1 LAREAPDADSG
12 QEFAVRFVIP
22 PSSAGRNDRNL
33 IVPALFFFLKHLDF
47 NKITHVPTLNA
58 VKKRKLETGIA
69 VVLHIERLLYQYNKS
84 RPRLSQ
90 LASSRAL
97 SPLHFFLA

>member
-33 IVPALFFFLKHLDF
+33 IVPALFFFFKASRFQQDH
-47 NKITHVPTLNA
+47 PRSNA
-58 VKKRKLETGIA
+58 ECC
-69 VVLHIERLLYQYNKS
+69 
-84 RPRLSQ
+84 
-90 LASSRAL
+90 
-97 SPLHFFLA
+97 